1 MSTLVHTLH
10 VILAGAWLG
19 GVVFTTAVV
28 SPALKAMKWSEA
40 KRVGVRSVIGK
51 RYASVGTI
59 NLVLL
64 LVFAVLDGLMKGF
77 GAIFH
82 VEYLLLSTIFGLVA
96 AHGAYFGQRLARM
109 AEAERRAVSA
119 EEARAFATRRQALQR
134 LSFRVSLLDVLISA
148 VVVGLA
154 VNT

>member
-40 KRVGVRSVIGK
+40 ERVGVRAVIGK
-51 RYASVGTI
+51 QCARVGTV

-64 LVFAVLDGLMKGF
+64 LVFAALDGLMKGF

-82 VEYLLLSTIFGLVA
+82 VEYLLLAAIFGLLV
-96 AHGAYFGQRLARM
+96 AHGAYFSRQLVRL
-109 AEAERRAVSA
+109 AEAERRVVSA
-119 EEARAFATRRQALQR
+119 EEARAFAKRRLTLQI
-134 LSFRVSLLDVLISA
+134 LSFRVSLLDVLVSA
-148 VVVGLA
+148 VVVALA